1 MQRPMK
7 IRNKKSVQL
16 NPKLRRLNQCN
27 HLLKLLRKSLLN
39 RCSRIR
45 EYLESRFWTGDHT
58 DTVWEPVRGFKSP
71 WSVPYSLF
79 FSQTSALV
87 DQLEKYLA
95 AAKSDA
101 GDDDGKDTMIAIEQ
115 LERQLQHHYEL
126 ACKKAEMQENQRSA
140 VLKKLDSI
148 TAELQSHAIKV
159 ENGLEGKKE
168 IINEMILL
176 EKEAWQMIDNTPTL
190 PNFDEIN
197 QVLENVSHRL

>member
-1 MQRPMK
+1 M
-7 IRNKKSVQL
+7 
-16 NPKLRRLNQCN
+16 
-27 HLLKLLRKSLLN
+27 
-39 RCSRIR
+39 
-45 EYLESRFWTGDHT
+45 
-58 DTVWEPVRGFKSP
+58 
-71 WSVPYSLF
+71 
-79 FSQTSALV
+79 
-87 DQLEKYLA
+87 A

-197 QVLENVSHRL
+197 QVLENVSHKL

>member
-1 MQRPMK
+1 M
-7 IRNKKSVQL
+7 
-16 NPKLRRLNQCN
+16 
-27 HLLKLLRKSLLN
+27 
-39 RCSRIR
+39 
-45 EYLESRFWTGDHT
+45 
-58 DTVWEPVRGFKSP
+58 
-71 WSVPYSLF
+71 
-79 FSQTSALV
+79 
-87 DQLEKYLA
+87 A

-101 GDDDGKDTMIAIEQ
+101 EGDNGNDTLVAIEQ

-168 IINEMILL
+168 ILNEMILL

-190 PNFDEIN
+190 PNFDEID
-197 QVLENVSHRL
+197 QVLENVSHSTDRGSEQASTDELSSICPPQSDRQTVPVRGSI

>member
-1 MQRPMK
+1 MASKVIGR
-7 IRNKKSVQL
+7 
-16 NPKLRRLNQCN
+16 
-27 HLLKLLRKSLLN
+27 
-39 RCSRIR
+39 
-45 EYLESRFWTGDHT
+45 YLTRFF
-58 DTVWEPVRGFKSP
+58 R
-71 WSVPYSLF
+71 
-79 FSQTSALV
+79 QTSALV

-140 VLKKLDSI
+140 VLKKLDAI
-148 TAELQSHAIKV
+148 TAQLQSHAIKV

-190 PNFDEIN
+190 PNFDEID

>member
-1 MQRPMK
+1 MVSK
-7 IRNKKSVQL
+7 V
-16 NPKLRRLNQCN
+16 
-27 HLLKLLRKSLLN
+27 
-39 RCSRIR
+39 
-45 EYLESRFWTGDHT
+45 LESRTLIGQL
-58 DTVWEPVRGFKSP
+58 P
-71 WSVPYSLF
+71 SVPYSLF
-79 FSQTSALV
+79 FSQTSALI

-95 AAKSDA
+95 ASKSDA

-176 EKEAWQMIDNTPTL
+176 EKEAWRMIDNTPTL
-190 PNFDEIN
+190 PNFHEIN
-197 QVLENVSHRL
+197 QVLENVSHKLLLILRLNSGIFRIL